1 MNTDFGVTNTN
12 LLPAR
17 GNPADFYVFVRD
29 VVMYDCEVSSIGALP
44 VQYTRRFPEMQVPLL
59 GLHYWHSLWQY

>member
-29 VVMYDCEVSSIGALP
+29 VVMYDCEVSSIRS
-44 VQYTRRFPEMQVPLL
+44 VTSTVYSEV
-59 GLHYWHSLWQY
+59 S